1 MTIRLFLIHVII
13 IAYLPLEKKNDNF
26 CKNVNLFANW
36 VSLMKCKAIG
46 GLLMKNIMICSAV
59 GRMTSYR
66 ITEIREESVPLA
78 AKVQHNTYY
87 GDTIIAMLCIAVLLV
102 ALAYILLCMFYQRR
116 IRLLTETGKVS
127 WNLWKLKKQVTDLED
142 RKAAET
148 IMGIQKSAEAYSI

>member
-1 MTIRLFLIHVII
+1 
-13 IAYLPLEKKNDNF
+13 
-26 CKNVNLFANW
+26 
-36 VSLMKCKAIG
+36 
-46 GLLMKNIMICSAV
+46 MKNIMICSAV